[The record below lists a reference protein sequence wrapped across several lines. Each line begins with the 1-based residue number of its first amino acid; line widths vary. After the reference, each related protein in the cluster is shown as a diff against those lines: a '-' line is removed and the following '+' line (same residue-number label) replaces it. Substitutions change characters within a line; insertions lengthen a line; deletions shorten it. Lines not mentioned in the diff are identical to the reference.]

1 MSPTDLTRERSGQAE
16 KLHQLRLQLAK
27 TTDEPQR
34 HLILRQ
40 IEELE
45 EEAKIQSKP

>member
-1 MSPTDLTRERSGQAE
+1 MSAMNSTREQFGQAE
-16 KLHQLRLQLAK
+16 KLRQLRLQLAK

-45 EEAKIQSKP
+45 DAAKSQLRS

>member
-1 MSPTDLTRERSGQAE
+1 MSPTDLTRVRFGQAE
-16 KLHQLRLQLAK
+16 KLRQLRLQLSK

-45 EEAKIQSKP
+45 EEAKSQLKS